1 MFKILIL
8 SIFSTILFAI
18 TPQKI
23 VFDSYISK
31 LALNQKYLAV
41 SLENG
46 DVVIKTYKTL
56 KNIYTIHLPK
66 IEDFM
71 GDKIAMPVYSLDLK
85 NNKLLILAG
94 GEDNSKIVFIFDI
107 KTKKLDKIINTN
119 DSLMRAKFV
128 KDKILFV
135 YLSDEISLYDIK
147 TKKYLYKNQIGNY
160 VFSTWSVKNNIVAI
174 GDESGD
180 IKIAD
185 IFSGKKLMIIK
196 GFNKDQTLSLD
207 MYKNLIINGSSDK
220 RVAIYDMKTKSS
232 IIEMKAKFLPYGAT
246 ITKNKFAFSFN
257 DKNDIA
263 LYDFN
268 KKMKLLKGHT
278 MALNGMKF
286 IDDKTLIS
294 YSPAEILIWK
304 IDGKN

>member
-1 MFKILIL
+1 MRKIIL
-8 SIFSTILFAI
+8 LFFSTLLFAI
-18 TPQKI
+18 SNQKI
-23 VFDSYISK
+23 VFDNYISK
-31 LALNQKYLAV
+31 LSFSKNYLAV
-41 SLENG
+41 ALENG
-46 DVVIKTYKTL
+46 DVVIKNFKNF

-71 GDKIAMPVYSLDLK
+71 GDKIAMPVYSLDLQ

-119 DSLMRAKFV
+119 DSLMRAKFI
-128 KDKILFV
+128 KDKILFA

-147 TKKYLYKNQIGNY
+147 TKKYLYKTQIGNY

-268 KKMKLLKGHT
+268 KKMRLLKGHT